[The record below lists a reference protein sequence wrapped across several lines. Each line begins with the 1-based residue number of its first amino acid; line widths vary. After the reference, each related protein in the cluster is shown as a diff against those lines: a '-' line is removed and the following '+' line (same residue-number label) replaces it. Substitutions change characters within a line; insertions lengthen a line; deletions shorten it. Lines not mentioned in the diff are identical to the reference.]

1 MNRSIIQRPVQGAR
15 QKLRELFSFS
25 TPQFV
30 VLLLGV
36 AMLVISSVHMPRRE
50 RSQEL
55 EMRLQSLKNQEV
67 VLSERIEVTHSQL
80 RALDNDR
87 FYRREALRQMTGQ
100 NLRGERTLREHLN
113 PSSSDGRHLRASQ

>member
-1 MNRSIIQRPVQGAR
+1 
-15 QKLRELFSFS
+15 
-25 TPQFV
+25 
-30 VLLLGV
+30 
-36 AMLVISSVHMPRRE
+36 MLVISSVHMPRRE

-55 EMRLQSLKNQEV
+55 EIRLQSLKNQEV